1 MSFVPISKNAPSRVG
16 LNQYARNGL
25 SPVADFQN
33 IIAERVGYAVSVR
46 AKQVYRSPG
55 QIYSAGA
62 SVIPASSAS
71 ERTRWRFAAHAAPY
85 AQYMFARFWQAR
97 QSSGAAADCYARL
110 RITDSSGAFLAE
122 ASPHFG
128 SGTSAIDTPAYFGS
142 SMWGL
147 VGADGNLV
155 AIPPNAA
162 YFGTFTDFN
171 YGRLVAACVWEVAFV
186 PNTDEGYPSVSAGS
200 GSPIYDKDRSDAAE
214 MANAEWA
221 YKAQP
226 LWHWSVDTDAGVR
239 SQALGDLSGSLT
251 QSIGSFTLA
260 ATGTSSTTPPT
271 YQDSSGLAS
280 ATSADVTVSW
290 PTHLANDVALL
301 SAVTGS
307 STVPALSGP
316 GSGDWTWVTGG
327 GNGLH
332 MWRARASGASMDDVT
347 VENVPGIGNTI
358 AAAITTYR
366 GCITSGSPIDVVNA
380 ISETSDTVANV
391 VSVST
396 TTTVANTLL
405 VGIVGM
411 QSPVSFSN
419 WAHTFASP
427 AATSVTERFDES
439 VAGIPDVSNGA
450 AIGVVTGILAAAGG
464 AAYFTADLS
473 SASSYGAILL
483 ALKP

>member
-62 SVIPASSAS
+62 SVVPASSAS

-85 AQYMFARFWQAR
+85 AQYLFCRFWQAR
-97 QSSGAAADCYARL
+97 QSSGTAADCYARL
-110 RITDSSGAFLAE
+110 RITDSTGAFLAE

-147 VGADGNLV
+147 VDANGDLV
-155 AIPPNAA
+155 AIPPDAA

-186 PNTDEGYPSVSAGS
+186 PNTDEGYPDVSAGS
-200 GSPIYDKDRSDAAE
+200 GSPIYDKDRADAAT

-239 SQALGDLSGSLT
+239 SQTLGDLSGSLT
-251 QSIGSFTLA
+251 QSIGSFSLS
-260 ATGTSSTTPPT
+260 ATGTV
-271 YQDSSGLAS
+271 G
-280 ATSADVTVSW
+280 TSA
-290 PTHLANDVALL
+290 PTFVDATALL
-301 SAVTGS
+301 SANGTSLAVDWPSHAENDIGLLLVGSRDAGVSLS
-307 STVPALSGP
+307 STEGFAYITGTGHHF
-316 GSGDWTWVTGG
+316 GSGLYQTIYAYWC
-327 GNGLH
+327 
-332 MWRARASGASMDDVT
+332 RAGSGAMT
-347 VENVPGIGNTI
+347 APTI
-358 AAAITTYR
+358 AAASSNGHLIAAMLTFR
-366 GCITSGSPIDVVNA
+366 GCVSSGNPYDA
-380 ISETSDTVANV
+380 IGS
-391 VSVST
+391 
-396 TTTVANTLL
+396 
-405 VGIVGM
+405 IVG
-411 QSPVSFSN
+411 SVTNTSL
-419 WAHTFASP
+419 T
-427 AATSVTERFDES
+427 ATSVTTTLANTLVV
-439 VAGIPDVSNGA
+439 VAGVFGESGNSTDSWGAGNLASLDERVDDTVAWIGEVSHYLG
-450 AIGVVTGILAAAGG
+450 LAAATG
-464 AAYFTADLS
+464 AKLTAGAVSFTPATLATTAFS
-473 SASSYGAILL
+473 QGVTI